1 MNEEKEQAARLLIV
15 HRSYFIVAQV
25 MYCDATL
32 T

>member
-1 MNEEKEQAARLLIV
+1 MNDETADGLLFLIV
-15 HRSYFIVAQV
+15 HRSYFIVAHV